1 MQDKKEKNNMTYLEE
16 YCDNEMKK
24 LKQLCYPILIKIGGL
39 SEKDYDDFYSIAL
52 DALTDS
58 VIRFNDSK
66 NCQFKTFLIGNIKRK
81 FITEIRDR
89 NRYKRIPAKNIQS
102 FDGYMSEDGIPLSEI
117 IPSNFDIF
125 EEVCAHNGWKENK
138 IEKYLSKLS
147 IIQRKI
153 VSLLSEG
160 YKAKEIR
167 ELLHMSEK
175 EYSQNLAAIQ
185 AYENVREL
193 M

>member
-1 MQDKKEKNNMTYLEE
+1 MESILEE
-16 YCDNEMKK
+16 YCSNEMKK
-24 LKQLCYPILIKIGGL
+24 LKQICYPILIKIGGI

-52 DALTDS
+52 DALADS
-58 VIRFNDSK
+58 VFRYDNSK
-66 NCQFKTFLIGNIKRK
+66 NCQFNTFLIGNIKRK
-81 FITEIRDR
+81 FNTEIRDR
-89 NRYKRIPAKNIQS
+89 NRAKRIPAKQIDS
-102 FDGYMSEDGIPLSEI
+102 FSNLVTEDGLELSEVI
-117 IPSNFDIF
+117 ASDFDTF
-125 EEVCAHNGWKENK
+125 EEACGDNYQGTK
-138 IEKYLSKLS
+138 IEKYLNKLS
-147 IIQRKI
+147 VLQRAI
-153 VSLLSEG
+153 VTLLTKG

>member
-1 MQDKKEKNNMTYLEE
+1 
-16 YCDNEMKK
+16 
-24 LKQLCYPILIKIGGL
+24 
-39 SEKDYDDFYSIAL
+39 
-52 DALTDS
+52 
-58 VIRFNDSK
+58 
-66 NCQFKTFLIGNIKRK
+66 
-81 FITEIRDR
+81 
-89 NRYKRIPAKNIQS
+89 
-102 FDGYMSEDGIPLSEI
+102 MSEDGIPLSEI
-117 IPSNFDIF
+117 IPSDFDIF

>member
-1 MQDKKEKNNMTYLEE
+1 MEVILEE
-16 YCDNEMKK
+16 YCANEMRK
-24 LKQLCYPILIKIGGL
+24 LKQLCYPILIKIGGI

-52 DALTDS
+52 DALADS
-58 VIRFNDSK
+58 VLRYDESK
-66 NCQFKTFLIGNIKRK
+66 NCQFKTFLVGNIKRK
-81 FITEIRDR
+81 FNTEIRDR
-89 NRYKRIPAKNIQS
+89 NREKRIPAKKLESTSNLVT
-102 FDGYMSEDGIPLSEI
+102 EDGLELGET
-117 IPSNFDIF
+117 IPSKFDTYETACEYLF
-125 EEVCAHNGWKENK
+125 EGTK
-138 IEKYLSKLS
+138 IQRYLDKLS
-147 IIQRKI
+147 YTQRKI
-153 VSLLSEG
+153 VSLLSDG